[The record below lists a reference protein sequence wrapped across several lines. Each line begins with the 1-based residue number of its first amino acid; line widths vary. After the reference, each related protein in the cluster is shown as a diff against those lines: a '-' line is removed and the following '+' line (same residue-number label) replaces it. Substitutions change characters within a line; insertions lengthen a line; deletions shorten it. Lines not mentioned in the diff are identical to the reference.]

1 MKLIKCYVS
10 SFGGIKDFTYDFSSE
25 LNEIKQDNGW
35 GKSTLATFIKAMF
48 YGLDG
53 ANKRSL
59 LENERKKYK
68 PWNST
73 ETFGGYVH
81 FEWGNNEYIIERYF
95 GNKESEDTV
104 KLTDAKTG
112 KSFSNTQNLGRRI
125 FEIDEEGFLST
136 TYFSQKDFEIKSNT
150 SLTAKFNEMCG
161 SENSDAFDKA
171 LSKIEQKIKTYKY
184 SGDRGLIPDAR
195 RELYSINDEIE
206 RANLSAQTVVSL
218 EKEALLLEDKG
229 KQIQRLTEQ
238 LTNRV
243 EIAGKA
249 ESLRDKKQRYEK
261 LVAEKEK
268 LLDNKKSAEEVLNG
282 NQLSELEISPYEHKA
297 REIDV
302 LSEKIISINSDISL
316 LEQSEQSDNANGNDN
331 VFTVIFGVF
340 GAIGLILATVFA
352 VLQGLSSVITWVG
365 VAVFIFSI
373 LGLCGNYA
381 NKKNKNQK
389 QPFSA
394 ITISKKEE
402 LGKCLSLKN
411 QYQEE
416 VDEFINGFS
425 LGESYDRI
433 TALSYI
439 KRISEVYKVICA
451 DIEKLDEQINEY
463 SQIKDQFNSDEISNE
478 NLAVLNV
485 ELRRAQDEYT
495 RNSIELAQKRS
506 SIKIHKENAYKLIDL
521 ENAKTSVNEKIKQLE
536 NELHILTLTKEHLKN
551 ADENLKAKYR
561 QPLLDSLNKCLAL
574 IDGKANANID
584 LDLTVTIKEKGG
596 EKSTEY
602 YSKGYQNLFEICKRF
617 ALTDVLFKGEKPF
630 IILDDPFFNLDD
642 KKVDGALDL
651 IKNLAKEYQII
662 YFVCHESRSINEI
675 KA

>member
-10 SFGGIKDFTYDFSSE
+10 SFGGIKDYTYDFCSG

-53 ANKRSL
+53 SNKRSL

-112 KSFSNTQNLGRRI
+112 KIFSNTANLGRRI

-171 LSKIEQKIKTYKY
+171 LSKLDQKIKSYKY

-206 RANLSAQTVVSL
+206 RANLSAQTVITL
-218 EKEALLLEDKG
+218 EKEAIELEEKG

-243 EIAGKA
+243 ESAGKA
-249 ESLRDKKQRYEK
+249 EVLRDKKQRYEK
-261 LVAEKEK
+261 LLAEKQK
-268 LLDNKKSAEEVLNG
+268 LIENKKSAEEVLNG
-282 NQLSELEISPYEHKA
+282 KQVSELEISPYEHKA
-297 REIDV
+297 REIET

-316 LEQSEQSDNANGNDN
+316 LEQTEQSKNGKEKGNLL
-331 VFTVIFGVF
+331 TIIFGIC
-340 GAIGLILATVFA
+340 GAIGLILTAVFA
-352 VLQGLSSVITWVG
+352 FLIGLNSALTWVS
-365 VAVFIFSI
+365 VAVFILSV
-373 LGLCGNYA
+373 LALCGDYA

-402 LGKCLSLKN
+402 LGKCLSLKT

-425 LGESYDRI
+425 LGESYERI
-433 TALSYI
+433 TALGYI

-451 DIEKLDEQINEY
+451 DVAKLDEQIAEFN
-463 SQIKDQFNSDEISNE
+463 QIKDQFNSNDIAKE

-506 SIKIHKENAYKLIDL
+506 SIKIHKENAYKLVDL
-521 ENAKTSVNEKIKQLE
+521 ENAKTSINDKIKQLE
-536 NELHILTLTKEHLKN
+536 SELNILSLTKEHLKK

-561 QPLLDSLNKCLAL
+561 QPLLDSLNKYLKL
-574 IDGKANANID
+574 IDGKTNANID
-584 LDLTVTIKEKGG
+584 LDLTVTIQEKGG

-642 KKVDGALDL
+642 EKVDGALKLTQDL
-651 IKNLAKEYQII
+651 ANEYQII
-662 YFVCHESRSINEI
+662 YFVCHGSRSVNEI